1 MATKKVEIKIG
12 KVYQVVSRK
21 SWHCIPINAKVTIN
35 TRYSTSSTNG
45 GSWYTKEY
53 PAGGYVFGTDLI
65 EVLVNKED
73 IKKDIKEKQEEIN
86 DLKLKLK
93 FIEENGLEEY
103 DENVFKS
110 FKVLQLLST
119 SKSDIEKAKIIAEL
133 IHQ

>member
-1 MATKKVEIKIG
+1 MEIKVG
-12 KVYQVVSRK
+12 KVYEVISRT
-21 SWHCIPINAKVTIN
+21 SGHNVPIGSKVTILQ
-35 TRYSTSSTNG
+35 RSG
-45 GSWYTKEY
+45 GGVAYGGTWTTKEF
-53 PAGGYVFGTDLI
+53 PAYGVIYGNDL
-65 EVLVNKED
+65 KESSVTPAD
-73 IKKDIKEKQEEIN
+73 IKKDIKEKQEEID